1 MIADVGIEAGAPLA
15 ADPSQRAGFVLL
27 AAFLASFLFIRMS
40 TRLMRSPRVPW
51 WPGSVSTGGVHVHHL
66 VFGIV
71 LMIATGFVGFA
82 VRPGSPWFE
91 ILAGGFGIGVGLTVD
106 EFALW
111 LYLEDVYWTEE
122 GRSSVDVAIICAVVG
137 ALVLLGF
144 VPFSDSGGSA
154 LGIVIVVLFE
164 LAFCAVV
171 VAKGKTRLALI
182 GLFIPLLLQVS
193 AVRLARP
200 NSWWAR
206 RRYPAGS
213 RKLHRATARAAR
225 WDARRTRWL
234 DRIGGAPHLVRA
246 EKTDDTAGG
255 EVLRGPG
262 PQCPDPRSGGE
273 SEGAIPRRTD
283 S

>member
-1 MIADVGIEAGAPLA
+1 MTVASIFSEFWNDQIVAEEKEGVFLVLVG
-15 ADPSQRAGFVLL
+15 FLL
-27 AAFLASFLFIRMS
+27 SFAFIRMS
-40 TRLMRSPRVPW
+40 TRLMRSPKVPW
-51 WPGSVSTGGVHVHHL
+51 WPGSVVSESGVHVHHL

-122 GRSSVDVAIICAVVG
+122 GRSSVDVAIICAVV
-137 ALVLLGF
+137 
-144 VPFSDSGGSA
+144 
-154 LGIVIVVLFE
+154 
-164 LAFCAVV
+164 

-206 RRYPAGS
+206 RRYPADS
-213 RKLHRATARAAR
+213 RKLRRATVRAAR
-225 WDARRTRWL
+225 WDARRMRWL

-246 EKTDDTAGG
+246 ERASKP
-255 EVLRGPG
+255 E
-262 PQCPDPRSGGE
+262 E
-273 SEGAIPRRTD
+273 
-283 S
+283 